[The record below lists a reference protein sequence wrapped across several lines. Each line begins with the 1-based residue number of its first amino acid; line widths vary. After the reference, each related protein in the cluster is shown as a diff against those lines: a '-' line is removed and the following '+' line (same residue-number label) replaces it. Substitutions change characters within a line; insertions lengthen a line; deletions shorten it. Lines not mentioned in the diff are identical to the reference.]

1 MDSMI
6 ARTGDY
12 VGGLV
17 LANLTNIINNLGFV
31 KSVRF
36 LAEEVEYAL
45 NVTRQNLTGI
55 SFNFLVPN
63 QVVQGSVKLNLK
75 EESFYDFSSLVVFFM
90 PCAQV
95 VEDEEG
101 EEVPRSESDFAA
113 RPEIELAEFGVLGD
127 YFNGFVSSLLNIITI
142 WIYK

>member
-1 MDSMI
+1 MMDSMI
-6 ARTGDY
+6 ARTNDY
-12 VGGLV
+12 VGGLE
-17 LANLTNIINNLGFV
+17 LANLTNIIDNLGFV

-63 QVVQGSVKLNLK
+63 QVMQGSVKLNLK
-75 EESFYDFSSLVVFFM
+75 EERFYHFPQFVFFM
-90 PCAQV
+90 TYHQ
-95 VEDEEG
+95 VEDNK
-101 EEVPRSESDFAA
+101 EVPRSQSGFAP
-113 RPEIELAEFGVLGD
+113 RPEIELPEFGVLGD
-127 YFNGFVSSLLNIITI
+127 YANSLISSVLNIITI

>member
-6 ARTGDY
+6 ARTNDY

-17 LANLTNIINNLGFV
+17 LANLTNIIDNLGFV

-36 LAEEVEYAL
+36 LAEEVDYAL

-63 QVVQGSVKLNLK
+63 QVMQGSVKLNLK
-75 EESFYDFSSLVVFFM
+75 EESFYNFLCVCIHYDSMTRLRRTGS
-90 PCAQV
+90 
-95 VEDEEG
+95 
-101 EEVPRSESDFAA
+101 
-113 RPEIELAEFGVLGD
+113 I
-127 YFNGFVSSLLNIITI
+127 
-142 WIYK
+142 K

>member
-17 LANLTNIINNLGFV
+17 LANLTNIIDNLGFV

-36 LAEEVEYAL
+36 LAEEVDYAL
-45 NVTRQNLTGI
+45 NVTRQNFTGI

-63 QVVQGSVKLNLK
+63 QVMQGSVKLNLK
-75 EESFYDFSSLVVFFM
+75 EESFSKFLSVCNLYDLQS
-90 PCAQV
+90 
-95 VEDEEG
+95 G
-101 EEVPRSESDFAA
+101 
-113 RPEIELAEFGVLGD
+113 
-127 YFNGFVSSLLNIITI
+127 
-142 WIYK
+142 